1 MKLNSKLVI
10 VIALF
15 QIVHAREIIV
25 ISYKTKTAN
34 VDYLLKNIQEEV
46 TPKLVSSFIKDNPCV
61 DTYKDVVLHLC
72 VDENDEVK
80 IVRQNVEVLK
90 RSISKL

>member
-1 MKLNSKLVI
+1 MKLNSKLVLI
-10 VIALF
+10 FALY
-15 QIVHAREIIV
+15 QMTHAREIIV
-25 ISYKTKTAN
+25 ISYKIKTAN
-34 VDYLLKNIQEEV
+34 VEYLLKNIQEEV
-46 TPKLVSSFIKDNPCV
+46 TPKLVSSFSKDGPCL

-72 VDENDEVK
+72 VNENDEVK